1 MLLNSPFEENRIPL
15 KSLDE
20 MGDGKKRVIF
30 KKQRAGVDLT
40 KEEIKAIKQGR
51 KKLRKEMRAKGMKTR
66 REFEMTAG
74 TLGLYFDKHN
84 KLFPW
89 IFNHWLGTLLGSFAA
104 FLAILFLFSAVQYM
118 RGHYTVNLSEEM
130 FKEGFTLSD
139 SKDFRNPTTQLFA
152 SPADEVPCISIS
164 HIPIDID
171 EIDGEHNDTYFAY
184 TYYIRNEGENT
195 VDYTWNLNLTSESMG
210 VAEAVW
216 VLLFE
221 DGKLRIYARE
231 NHRTGREEALP
242 EFGNNTMG
250 YGNLQLQELAP
261 DSDQFEIIATRGK
274 RSYWRVIPDKFLSE
288 SNIAEGKQRN
298 VAPQEIH
305 KYTVVLYL
313 EGDDPEATDEII
325 GGHAGV
331 EMKFR
336 LDSEEEI
343 AESEGVLKLFFER
356 IFGGLKFL

>member
-1 MLLNSPFEENRIPL
+1 MASLFEENRIPL
-15 KSLDE
+15 KSSKE
-20 MGDGKKRVIF
+20 VEEGKKRIIF
-30 KKQRAGVDLT
+30 KKKRAGVELT

-51 KKLRKEMRAKGMKTR
+51 KKLRKEMRARGMKSR

-74 TLGLYFDKHN
+74 TLGLYFDKSN
-84 KLFPW
+84 KIFPW
-89 IFNHWLGTLLGSFAA
+89 IFNHWLGTLLGIFAA
-104 FLAILFLFSAVQYM
+104 FLAILFLFSIVQYM

-130 FKEGFTLSD
+130 FKEGFTLSET
-139 SKDFRNPTTQLFA
+139 KDFSNPTTQLFA

-164 HIPIDID
+164 HIPLDID

-184 TYYIRNEGENT
+184 TYYIRNEGEST

-221 DGKLRIYARE
+221 DGELRIYAKE
-231 NHRTGREEALP
+231 NNTTGREEALP
-242 EFGNNTMG
+242 AFGNDTMG
-250 YGNLQLQELAP
+250 YGNLQLRELAP
-261 DSDQFEIIATRGK
+261 DSDQFEIVATQGR
-274 RSYWRVIPDKFLSE
+274 RVYWRVIPDLFLSE
-288 SNIAEGKQRN
+288 TNIAEGKQRN
-298 VAPQEIH
+298 VEPQEIH

-313 EGDDPEATDEII
+313 EGDDPDATDEII

-336 LDSEEEI
+336 LDGEDEI
-343 AESEGVLKLFFER
+343 TESDGIIKAFFEK

>member
-1 MLLNSPFEENRIPL
+1 MTLNLQFEENRIPL
-15 KSLDE
+15 KAPSE
-20 MGDGKKRVIF
+20 IGDRKKKGLL
-30 KKQRAGVDLT
+30 KKQRAGIDLT
-40 KEEIKAIKQGR
+40 KEEVKAIKQGR
-51 KKLRKEMRAKGMKTR
+51 KKLRKEMRAMGMKSR
-66 REFEMTAG
+66 REFEMTAA

-89 IFNHWLGTLLGSFAA
+89 IFNHWLGALLGAFAA
-104 FLAILFLFSAVQYM
+104 FLAILFLFATVQYM
-118 RGHYTVNLSEEM
+118 RGRYTVNLSEEM

-139 SKDFRNPTTQLFA
+139 TKDFTNPTTQLFA

-164 HIPIDID
+164 HIPLDID

-184 TYYIRNEGENT
+184 TYYIRNEGENV

-210 VAEAVW
+210 CSEAVW

-221 DGKLRIYARE
+221 DGELRIYAKE
-231 NHRTGREEALP
+231 NQITGREEALP
-242 EFGNNTMG
+242 EFGNNRMG

-261 DSDQFEIIATRGK
+261 DSKQFEVITTQGK
-274 RSYWRVIPDKFLSE
+274 RTYWRVIPESFLSE
-288 SNIAEGKQRN
+288 IGIAEGVQRN
-298 VAPQEIH
+298 VEPQEIH

-313 EGDDPEATDEII
+313 EGDDPDATDEII

-336 LDSEEEI
+336 LDTEEEL
-343 AESEGVLKLFFER
+343 AESQGILKPFFER